1 MFSHFKEDV
10 TLVNR
15 RDDFACW
22 HRGRKRYAVWV
33 IEIDEAIIERR
44 VRVVR
49 QHLAD
54 VLLADYRR
62 QSHVTIGVCGFPASV
77 RHHEDDF
84 LPVVLVK
91 QLQALHAVHMQPFSI
106 EITGPDSFEAAP
118 FLHVVDCDQGIDR
131 LRVCLGAASREYE
144 GFSYTPHLTVGLYGG
159 VCPRSLLFE
168 RLERFKIL
176 EPLRQE
182 VRCLHWASYDA
193 IDIGGPLRVLA
204 TFDLQRKRVR
214 WQTTTPWV

>member
-1 MFSHFKEDV
+1 MFSHFKEEQ

-15 RDDFACW
+15 HDDFACW

-33 IEIDEAIIERR
+33 IEIDEAVIERR

-77 RHHEDDF
+77 RCHEDDF
-84 LPVVLVK
+84 LPVDLAK
-91 QLQALHAVHMQPFSI
+91 QLQALHAAHIQPFSI
-106 EITGPDSFEAAP
+106 EIAGLDSFEAAP
-118 FLHVVDCDQGIDR
+118 FLRVLDCDQGIEQ

-144 GFSYTPHLTVGLYGG
+144 GFSYTPHLTVGLYGEIH
-159 VCPRSLLFE
+159 PRAHVFE
-168 RLERFKIL
+168 RLECFRGL

-182 VRCLHWASYDA
+182 VRCLHWLC
-193 IDIGGPLRVLA
+193 LR
-204 TFDLQRKRVR
+204 
-214 WQTTTPWV
+214 